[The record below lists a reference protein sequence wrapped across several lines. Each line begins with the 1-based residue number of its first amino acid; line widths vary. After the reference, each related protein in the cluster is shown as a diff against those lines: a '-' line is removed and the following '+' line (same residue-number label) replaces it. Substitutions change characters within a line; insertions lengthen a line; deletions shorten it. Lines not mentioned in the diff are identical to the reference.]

1 MSLAVA
7 AARRAGVRDSVAASP
22 RDDDDGVD
30 DHGDRNGLED
40 YGHGAVA
47 HREESSGSAP
57 PTSIMPLDMIMMHV
71 QISSTSASQFLA
83 THRRFSVNMGR
94 GSDGNVS
101 GVLAGGI
108 SPRRSSPHRQVRQVA
123 P

>member
-57 PTSIMPLDMIMMHV
+57 PTSIMPLDMMIMMHV
-71 QISSTSASQFLA
+71 QVSSTSASQFLA
-83 THRRFSVNMGR
+83 THRRCVGDFQSTRAVALTETCR
-94 GSDGNVS
+94 
-101 GVLAGGI
+101 ACW
-108 SPRRSSPHRQVRQVA
+108 QVGYLRDA
-123 P
+123 AAHTGK